1 MGVLYLAFDPATDR
15 HVALKVLRLDSA
27 DHRDRLIK
35 EARLAARLQHPNI
48 VTVFDVGTHEGHPFI
63 AMEFIPGETL
73 AHIVARKAPISLAR
87 RVQLMEQVC
96 VGLSYAHRH
105 GIVHCDVKPANLMV
119 SRDSG
124 ILKVLD
130 FGVAGRIETTGL
142 QHAGMLMGTPNYM
155 SPEQVVGQPAD
166 QRSDVFSVGLVLYEL
181 VSYRQAFRGDTQEAV
196 LLKVLNETPE
206 PLSSFVPG
214 LDQSLQAIVSRAT
227 QKAADARYADLEA
240 MRSDLSRVVQ
250 RLLVAE
256 SALADPD
263 RGTPAARGR
272 GRARDTRRPGGR
284 SPAPPPAPPVRP
296 RPNEPSID
304 EALAAAERDAYEG
317 RYPAAI
323 RRLEALETRSPD
335 VEAALARYRL
345 DQARPAAPPP
355 QLDAQAPQSFA
366 ELVRSHVVD
375 VRTAVRDGRWADVRT
390 LLQALERELPPSAT
404 PGSTSPRDL
413 PAVEISRED
422 EVNRYLRQA
431 QQRLEAGDREGAG
444 ALIASVLNLTLGQ

>member
-1 MGVLYLAFDPATDR
+1 
-15 HVALKVLRLDSA
+15 
-27 DHRDRLIK
+27 
-35 EARLAARLQHPNI
+35 
-48 VTVFDVGTHEGHPFI
+48 
-63 AMEFIPGETL
+63 
-73 AHIVARKAPISLAR
+73 
-87 RVQLMEQVC
+87 
-96 VGLSYAHRH
+96 
-105 GIVHCDVKPANLMV
+105 
-119 SRDSG
+119 
-124 ILKVLD
+124 
-130 FGVAGRIETTGL
+130 
-142 QHAGMLMGTPNYM
+142 M

-181 VSYRQAFRGDTQEAV
+181 VSYHQAFRGDTQEAV
-196 LLKVLNETPE
+196 LLKVLNESPE

-250 RLLVAE
+250 RLLAAE
-256 SALADPD
+256 SAQADPD

-272 GRARDTRRPGGR
+272 GRARDPRKSGGK
-284 SPAPPPAPPVRP
+284 SPATPPAPPARS

-317 RYPAAI
+317 RIPAAI
-323 RRLEALETRSPD
+323 RRLEALKTKSPD
-335 VEAALARYRL
+335 VDAALARYRL

-355 QLDAQAPQSFA
+355 PPDGQAPQDFA
-366 ELVRSHVVD
+366 ELVRSKVVD
-375 VRTAVRDGRWADVRT
+375 VRTAVRDGRWGEVRT
-390 LLQALERELPPSAT
+390 LLQALERELPPSPT
-404 PGSTSPRDL
+404 PGSTAPRDL